1 MKKPDAKPENL
12 QKLNA
17 ETIKK
22 VGRRFAFIPLIL
34 GVLIAQWKGTKAFI
48 PILIVGVL
56 LIPVA
61 ILAKQALKK
70 K

>member
-1 MKKPDAKPENL
+1 MEEPAVKPES
-12 QKLNA
+12 QKLSP

-34 GVLIAQWKGTKAFI
+34 GVLVAQWKGTKALV

-61 ILAKQALKK
+61 ILVKQAVKK